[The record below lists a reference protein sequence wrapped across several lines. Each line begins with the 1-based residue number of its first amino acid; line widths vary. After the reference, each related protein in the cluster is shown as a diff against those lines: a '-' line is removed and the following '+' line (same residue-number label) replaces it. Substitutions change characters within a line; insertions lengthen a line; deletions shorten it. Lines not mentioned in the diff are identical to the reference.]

1 MNEKD
6 MIERYIYDVVKR
18 VPQESREEI
27 RLELQSLIDDMCEQ
41 EDISVE

>member
-27 RLELQSLIDDMCEQ
+27 RRKW
-41 EDISVE
+41 